1 MGGRRGR
8 GRMIARFVLRR
19 LLELALTLVAASFL
33 VFGAVH
39 LAPGRPETF
48 LLGGRAASP
57 EALAAIRAQY
67 HLDDPFFLQ
76 YLKWA
81 GGVLTGDLGRS
92 MQYRSPVLGLIEAR
106 LPSTLLLITM
116 AAVLVVVLGIGLG
129 RLAAV
134 GGPATDSAVL
144 VGTSVALGTPSFVAA
159 IGLLWVFSVQL
170 GWFPTIGSGDGLP
183 DMIYHLTLPSLA
195 LALYWTGWLARV
207 TRGAMKD
214 QLALEHVT
222 VARSR
227 GLPERL
233 VIRRHVLRNALGPVA
248 TVSGLTLSGL
258 VISTV
263 LVEAAFGIG
272 GLGALL
278 ESSVQVKDFPVV
290 QAITLLVVALF
301 TVTNLIVDLCYPL
314 VDPRVRLGVRSDAG

>member
-1 MGGRRGR
+1 
-8 GRMIARFVLRR
+8 MIARFLLRR
-19 LLELALTLVAASFL
+19 LLEAALTLVAASFL

-39 LAPGRPETF
+39 LAPGSPETF

-57 EALAAIRAQY
+57 QALAAIRAQY
-67 HLDDPFFLQ
+67 HLEDPFLLQ
-76 YLKWA
+76 YLKW
-81 GGVLTGDLGRS
+81 GRGVLSGDLGRS
-92 MQYRSPVLGLIEAR
+92 MQYRGPVLELIQAR

-116 AAVLVVVLGIGLG
+116 AAVLVVVLGVGLG
-129 RLAAV
+129 RVAAV
-134 GGPATDSAVL
+134 RGGITDSVVL

-170 GWFPTIGSGDGLP
+170 GWFPTIGSGDGP
-183 DMIYHLTLPSLA
+183 VDMVYHLALPSVA

-207 TRGAMKD
+207 TRGAMRD
-214 QLALEHVT
+214 QLGLDHVT
-222 VARSR
+222 VALSR
-227 GLPERL
+227 GLRERL
-233 VIRRHVLRNALGPVA
+233 VIRRHVLRNALGPIV
-248 TVSGLTLSGL
+248 TVSGLTISGL

-301 TVTNLIVDLCYPL
+301 TVTNLVVDLCYPL
-314 VDPRVRLGVRSDAG
+314 VDPRVRLGARNEAG

>member
-1 MGGRRGR
+1 
-8 GRMIARFVLRR
+8 MIARFLLRR
-19 LLELALTLVAASFL
+19 LLEAALTLTAASVL

-48 LLGGRAASP
+48 LLGGRAAGP
-57 EALAAIRAQY
+57 QALAAIRAQY
-67 HLDDPFFLQ
+67 HLDDPFLLQ

-81 GGVLTGDLGRS
+81 GGFLTGDLGRS
-92 MQYRSPVLGLIEAR
+92 IQYRGPVLDLIEAR

-116 AAVLVVVLGIGLG
+116 AALLVVALGVGLG

-134 GGPATDSAVL
+134 RGGATDSAV
-144 VGTSVALGTPSFVAA
+144 LGTPSFVAA
-159 IGLLWVFSVQL
+159 IGLLWVLSVQL

-207 TRGAMKD
+207 TRSAMRD
-214 QLALEHVT
+214 QLALDHVT
-222 VARSR
+222 VARGR

-233 VIRRHVLRNALGPVA
+233 VIRRHVLRNALGPIV
-248 TVSGLTLSGL
+248 TVSGLTISGL

-263 LVEAAFGIG
+263 LVEAAFGLG

-314 VDPRVRLGVRSDAG
+314 VDPRVRLGARNDAG

>member
-1 MGGRRGR
+1 
-8 GRMIARFVLRR
+8 MIARFLLRR
-19 LLELALTLVAASFL
+19 LLEAAMTLVAASFL

-39 LAPGRPETF
+39 LAPGSPESF

-57 EALAAIRAQY
+57 QAMAAIRAQY

-76 YLKWA
+76 YLKWG
-81 GGVLTGDLGRS
+81 GGVLSGDLGRS

-116 AAVLVVVLGIGLG
+116 AAVLVILIGIGLG
-129 RLAAV
+129 RVAAV
-134 GGPATDSAVL
+134 RGGATDSAVL

-170 GWFPTIGSGDGLP
+170 GWFPTIGSGDGLA
-183 DMIYHLTLPSLA
+183 DMVYHLVLPSVA
-195 LALYWTGWLARV
+195 LALYWIGWLARV
-207 TRGAMKD
+207 TRGAMRD
-214 QLALEHVT
+214 QLALDHVI

-233 VIRRHVLRNALGPVA
+233 VVRRHVLRNALGPIV
-248 TVSGLTLSGL
+248 TVSGLTISGL

-301 TVTNLIVDLCYPL
+301 TVANLIVDLCYPL
-314 VDPRVRLGVRSDAG
+314 VDPRVRLGAR

>member
-1 MGGRRGR
+1 
-8 GRMIARFVLRR
+8 MIARFLLRR
-19 LLELALTLVAASFL
+19 VLEAALTLAAASFL

-39 LAPGRPETF
+39 LAPGSPETF

-57 EALAAIRAQY
+57 RALAAIRAQY
-67 HLDDPFFLQ
+67 HLDDPFLLQ
-76 YLKWA
+76 YLKW
-81 GGVLTGDLGRS
+81 GRGVLSGDLGRS
-92 MQYRSPVLGLIEAR
+92 MQYRGPVLELIEAR

-116 AAVLVVVLGIGLG
+116 AAVLVVVLGVGLG
-129 RLAAV
+129 RVAAV
-134 GGPATDSAVL
+134 RGGVTDSVVL

-170 GWFPTIGSGDGLP
+170 GWFPTIGSGEGAA
-183 DMIYHLTLPSLA
+183 DMVYHLALPSVA
-195 LALYWTGWLARV
+195 LAMYWTGWLARV
-207 TRGAMKD
+207 TRGAMRD
-214 QLALEHVT
+214 QLGLDHVT
-222 VARSR
+222 VALSR
-227 GLPERL
+227 GLRERP
-233 VIRRHVLRNALGPVA
+233 VIRRHVLRNALGPIV
-248 TVSGLTLSGL
+248 TVSGLTISGL

-314 VDPRVRLGVRSDAG
+314 VDPRVRLGAR

>member
-1 MGGRRGR
+1 
-8 GRMIARFVLRR
+8 MIARFLSRR
-19 LLELALTLVAASFL
+19 LLEAALTLAAASFL

-39 LAPGRPETF
+39 LAPGSPETF

-57 EALAAIRAQY
+57 QALAAIRAQY
-67 HLDDPFFLQ
+67 HLDDPFLLR

-81 GGVLTGDLGRS
+81 GDALTGDLGRS
-92 MQYRSPVLGLIEAR
+92 MQYRGPVLDLIEAR

-129 RLAAV
+129 QLAAV
-134 GGPATDSAVL
+134 RGGTAGSAVL

-195 LALYWTGWLARV
+195 LALYWIGWLARV
-207 TRGAMKD
+207 TRGAMRD
-214 QLALEHVT
+214 QLALDHVT
-222 VARSR
+222 VARGR

-233 VIRRHVLRNALGPVA
+233 VIRRHVLRNALGPIV
-248 TVSGLTLSGL
+248 TVSGLTISGL

-263 LVEAAFGIG
+263 LVEAAFGLG

-301 TVTNLIVDLCYPL
+301 TLTNLLVDLCYPL
-314 VDPRVRLGVRSDAG
+314 VDPRIRLGARSDA

>member
-1 MGGRRGR
+1 
-8 GRMIARFVLRR
+8 MIVRFLVRR
-19 LLELALTLVAASFL
+19 LLETASSLVAASFL
-33 VFGAVH
+33 VFGALY
-39 LAPGRPETF
+39 LAPGSPETF
-48 LLGGRAASP
+48 LLGGRAAGP
-57 EALAAIRAQY
+57 EALAAIRVQY
-67 HLDDPFFLQ
+67 HLDDPFVVQ
-76 YLKWA
+76 YVKWA
-81 GGVLTGDLGRS
+81 GGVVTGDLGRS

-106 LPSTLLLITM
+106 LPSTLLLVTM
-116 AAVLVVVLGIGLG
+116 AAVLVVFFGIGLG

-134 GGPATDSAVL
+134 RGGVADSAVL

-170 GWFPTIGSGDGLP
+170 GWFPTIGSGSGLGG
-183 DMIYHLTLPSLA
+183 MIYHLALPSIA

-207 TRGAMKD
+207 TRSAMLD
-214 QLALEHVT
+214 QFGLEHVT

-227 GLPERL
+227 GLPERA
-233 VIRRHVLRNALGPVA
+233 VIRRHVLRNALGPIV

-290 QAITLLVVALF
+290 QAIALLVVALF
-301 TVTNLIVDLCYPL
+301 TLTNLIVDLCHPL
-314 VDPRVRLGVRSDAG
+314 VDPRARLGARSGA

>member
-1 MGGRRGR
+1 M
-8 GRMIARFVLRR
+8 MARFLVRR
-19 LLELALTLVAASFL
+19 LLEAAATLTAASFL
-33 VFGAVH
+33 VFGAIY

-57 EALAAIRAQY
+57 QALAVIRAQY
-67 HLDDPFFLQ
+67 HLDDPFLLR

-81 GGVLTGDLGRS
+81 GRVLTGDLGRS

-116 AAVLVVVLGIGLG
+116 AAVLVTILGVGLG

-134 GGPATDSAVL
+134 RGGAADSAVL

-183 DMIYHLTLPSLA
+183 DMIYHLTLPALA

-207 TRGAMKD
+207 TRSAMRD
-214 QLALEHVT
+214 QLVLDHVT

-227 GLPERL
+227 GLPEPL
-233 VIRRHVLRNALGPVA
+233 VIRRHVLRNALGPVV
-248 TVSGLTLSGL
+248 TVGGLTISGL

-278 ESSVQVKDFPVV
+278 ESSVQVRDFPVV
-290 QAITLLVVALF
+290 QAITMLMVALF
-301 TVTNLIVDLCYPL
+301 TLTNLIVDLCHPL
-314 VDPRVRLGVRSDAG
+314 VDPRVRLGARNDAG